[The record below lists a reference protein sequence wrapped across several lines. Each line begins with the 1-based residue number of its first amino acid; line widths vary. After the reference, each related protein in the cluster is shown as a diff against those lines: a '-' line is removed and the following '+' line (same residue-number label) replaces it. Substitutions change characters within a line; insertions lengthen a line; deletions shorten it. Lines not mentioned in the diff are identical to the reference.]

1 MNKIG
6 YMHLVIP
13 MSGQGTRFQA
23 AGYKDLKP
31 LIPVHGKPIIQ
42 RLLDVIPERW
52 PAHFVY
58 AENHINTPLPE
69 VLRKLRPNATQ
80 STVPVARTGPAA
92 PTLEA
97 LKNIPPDEPV
107 LVSYCDYGMSWD
119 PVLFEEFVANS
130 ECDACVISYKGFHA
144 HYRSPQP
151 YAYCRLDGERV
162 VEVREKGWF
171 TDDREQEFS
180 SCGAY
185 YFRSAALLAEA
196 IAKQKEFGLFIND
209 ELYISLTVEAL
220 IRSTPNAHVRVFEI
234 PGFYQWGTPADLQEH
249 EYWET
254 STKSHSRYL
263 GQIPKSE
270 SFSVDNVLMPM
281 AGLGSRFRGITSLPK
296 PFIPLHA
303 EPMFEAALN
312 TLPRALNVTSIVA
325 LQEHQK
331 YFECLPPSKHDELKL
346 NFTFLSET
354 PPGQALSVEKGLEKQ
369 ILKGDIVVSSCDHG
383 IVLNPELW
391 KRFREN
397 PNCDAAIFTIKGFPG
412 AARKPKSYAWVV
424 PSNNTE
430 TFPIVQRVGVK
441 EQVSETP
448 INDHVLVG
456 TFWFKNQEV
465 LKKGIELLKVS
476 NIKVNNEVYLDSV
489 FDLLQQ
495 HGHTVRQIPLDG
507 YLCWGDPDSLA
518 EALYWQE
525 LFLGHRL
532 DRRPRFPGV
541 PS

>member
-1 MNKIG
+1 
-6 YMHLVIP
+6 

-23 AGYKDLKP
+23 AGYKDIKP
-31 LIPVHGKPIIQ
+31 LIPVNGTPIIE
-42 RLLDVIPERW
+42 RLLSAFPERW

-58 AENHINTPLPE
+58 AENHISTPLPDL
-69 VLRKLRPNATQ
+69 LRKLRPNAKQTAI
-80 STVPVARTGPAA
+80 PVLRTGPAA

-97 LKNIPPDEPV
+97 LKNIPPDAPV

-119 PVLFEEFVANS
+119 PALFEEFVVNS

-151 YAYCRLDGERV
+151 YAYCRMEGERV

-171 TDDREQEFS
+171 TDNREQEFA

-185 YFRSAALLAEA
+185 YFRSASILADA
-196 IAKQKEFGLFIND
+196 IAKQKDYGLYIND

-220 IRSTPNAHVRVFEI
+220 LRSTPNAHVRIFEI

-249 EYWET
+249 EYWER
-254 STKSHSRYL
+254 STKCHSRYL
-263 GQIPKSE
+263 GQIPNLKN
-270 SFSVDNVLMPM
+270 FTVDNILMPM

-296 PFIPLHA
+296 PFIPLNT

-312 TLPRALNVTSIVA
+312 TLPRALQATSIVA
-325 LQEHQK
+325 LREHQR
-331 YFECLPPSKHDELKL
+331 YFECLNPSKNEKLKL
-346 NFTFLSET
+346 NFILLNKT
-354 PPGQALSVEKGLEKQ
+354 PPGQALSVEMGLQGRKLE
-369 ILKGDIVVSSCDHG
+369 GDLLVSSCDHG
-383 IVLNPELW
+383 IVLNPDLW
-391 KRFREN
+391 KKFRQK
-397 PNCDAAIFTIKGFPG
+397 PNCDAAIFTMKGFPG

-424 PSNNTE
+424 PKNTE
-430 TFPIVQRVGVK
+430 EPFPIVERIGVK

-448 INDHVLVG
+448 INDAVLVG
-456 TFWFKNQEV
+456 TFWFKSQEI
-465 LKKGIELLKVS
+465 LQKGIELLKTS

-495 HGHTVRQIPLDG
+495 SGQTVRQIPLDG